1 MGKTHEDADAR
12 RKDGYSEQE
21 AIRFLGDMVETIA
34 RGVEVVRTEIGRS
47 TKVRIEKGDSRVF
60 LVKRP
65 GSNAWVITAY
75 EYKPGSTGAG
85 NDAPVDTHSQST
97 LTRKGMGAGNSKIAR
112 GSGSVKQSA
121 SRSQHGYEEKPGE
134 RSGGRAPAAPTHS
147 AASRTRDKMGAGH
160 SKVAQDQE
168 SVNAPLSDVE
178 LHAVVERITAV
189 VKFHDADGVQVVPD
203 FDALP
208 AAAKKD
214 AKRQGAG
221 KGDVEGVFHNG
232 TIYLIADMIRDEVH
246 AETVLFH
253 EAAHRGLRALYSDAK
268 VKVAMNRL

>member
-1 MGKTHEDADAR
+1 M
-12 RKDGYSEQE
+12 
-21 AIRFLGDMVETIA
+21 LG
-34 RGVEVVRTEIGRS
+34 
-47 TKVRIEKGDSRVF
+47 
-60 LVKRP
+60 
-65 GSNAWVITAY
+65 VITAY

-85 NDAPVDTHSQST
+85 NDAPADTHSQST
-97 LTRKGMGAGNSKIAR
+97 LTRKGMGAGHSKLAQ
-112 GSGSVKQSA
+112 GNEPVKPSV

-232 TIYLIADMIRDEVH
+232 TIYLIADMIRDEAH
-246 AETVLFH
+246 AETVLLP

-268 VKVAMNRL
+268 VKVAMNRLYLAMGGAKGFNPNVSPGNAMIVPGSAFRCGFAIESIAQAIDD

>member
-1 MGKTHEDADAR
+1 MRA
-12 RKDGYSEQE
+12 
-21 AIRFLGDMVETIA
+21 
-34 RGVEVVRTEIGRS
+34 
-47 TKVRIEKGDSRVF
+47 SRN
-60 LVKRP
+60 R
-65 GSNAWVITAY
+65 
-75 EYKPGSTGAG
+75 
-85 NDAPVDTHSQST
+85 
-97 LTRKGMGAGNSKIAR
+97 MGAGNSKLAQ
-112 GSGSVKQSA
+112 GNEPVKPSVSWA
-121 SRSQHGYEEKPGE
+121 QHGYEEKPDE

-168 SVNAPLSDVE
+168 SVNAPLADVE

-232 TIYLIADMIRDEVH
+232 TIYLIADMIRDEAH
-246 AETVLFH
+246 AETVLLP